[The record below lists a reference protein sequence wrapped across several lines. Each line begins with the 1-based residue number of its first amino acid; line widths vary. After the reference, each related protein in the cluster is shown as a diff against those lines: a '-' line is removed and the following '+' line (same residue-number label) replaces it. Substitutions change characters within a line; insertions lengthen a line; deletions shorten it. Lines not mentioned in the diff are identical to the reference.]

1 MRDKD
6 SFNRKKRYAWQFLQK
21 ISPTFFSLID
31 KKEMEIFCR
40 EFGRIFD
47 SGRCSSTNTLVD
59 YVLKTC
65 LLCFLWYLSC
75 YLMYRSMSILISSEI
90 IILYSIRVT
99 LRQVLGWIFL
109 HEQFIGNKVCLDF
122 FWLVEMTRD
131 EFHLKKNL
139 DHCTYSW
146 IICVTFSCSSWW
158 ISF

>member
-1 MRDKD
+1 MTIPAE
-6 SFNRKKRYAWQFLQK
+6 NLAY
-21 ISPTFFSLID
+21 FFSLID

-122 FWLVEMTRD
+122 F
-131 EFHLKKNL
+131 
-139 DHCTYSW
+139 
-146 IICVTFSCSSWW
+146 
-158 ISF
+158 